1 MNRGLLKYAGSVLF
15 VVTMSSC
22 KSRTFDANEVAAK
35 TVVSEKD
42 GVESAKS
49 GFREMVTVRL
59 PADQIVSSGCF
70 SPGKKDVPDAL
81 SGVWWMKENPL
92 PDYLVTFEGATFVKN
107 PEAKYASPGQ
117 KIDTTAYLSV
127 WGENAYSYYS
137 GTGGDRTLGL
147 ARRFEAYYRAEFY
160 NGYTSATI
168 VPHIKVP
175 FVPMWVALP
184 RESPGLLDKVMDW
197 MPRKS
202 KDRDEASQVAEAKSD
217 LDGLVPKSKEFLKFT
232 MDQWG
237 HGYYRRRSVIPG
249 MKAPGEYNLVRIM
262 DKDGNKV
269 SRVRLVHDDYV
280 PAPGKAPGPKSP
292 FGVLRDGEQANP
304 SPGWEFEGTFV
315 TADSSQSVSKVV
327 VVEDIWEAYLAKAR
341 EKTCKT
347 DPSWST
353 CKTSVSRAIPLT
365 QIAVHKDRA
374 PAEKFRDYSKVAEK
388 DRHLVKCKP
397 VP

>member
-127 WGENAYSYYS
+127 WG
-137 GTGGDRTLGL
+137 
-147 ARRFEAYYRAEFY
+147 
-160 NGYTSATI
+160 
-168 VPHIKVP
+168 
-175 FVPMWVALP
+175 
-184 RESPGLLDKVMDW
+184 DKV
-197 MPRKS
+197 KS
-202 KDRDEASQVAEAKSD
+202 C
-217 LDGLVPKSKEFLKFT
+217 G
-232 MDQWG
+232 
-237 HGYYRRRSVIPG
+237 
-249 MKAPGEYNLVRIM
+249 
-262 DKDGNKV
+262 
-269 SRVRLVHDDYV
+269 
-280 PAPGKAPGPKSP
+280 
-292 FGVLRDGEQANP
+292 
-304 SPGWEFEGTFV
+304 
-315 TADSSQSVSKVV
+315 
-327 VVEDIWEAYLAKAR
+327 
-341 EKTCKT
+341 
-347 DPSWST
+347 
-353 CKTSVSRAIPLT
+353 
-365 QIAVHKDRA
+365 
-374 PAEKFRDYSKVAEK
+374 
-388 DRHLVKCKP
+388 
-397 VP
+397 